1 MSNNL
6 QKENLTFPK
15 NMLHKQNVSFTI
27 NIEEY
32 RKSFIM
38 EYIGL

>member
-6 QKENLTFPK
+6 QEENLTFPK
-15 NMLHKQNVSFTI
+15 NMLREQNVSFTI

-38 EYIGL
+38 EYIVL